1 MPLFLSGEKMFHEF
15 KTKDGVIGI
24 NSTHI
29 VHVRAVYPPVREGED
44 FTLITLSTPLEEIGH
59 GFPKTVEVH
68 ETYDTVMDKLVIV

>member
-1 MPLFLSGEKMFHEF
+1 MFHEF

-29 VHVRAVYPPVREGED
+29 VHVRALYPPVREGED

-59 GFPKTVEVH
+59 GFLKTVEVQ
-68 ETYDTVMDKLVIV
+68 ENYDAVMNRIIVE